1 MFLNG
6 ITNGMSVA
14 HLKKVK
20 GIAIVL
26 SLKRKFVTIKRSGM
40 CCSLVVMCSSKKTI
54 TNEKKHTLREGD

>member
-20 GIAIVL
+20 GN
-26 SLKRKFVTIKRSGM
+26 
-40 CCSLVVMCSSKKTI
+40 VVVCSSKKTI
-54 TNEKKHTLREGD
+54 KNEKKHTLREGD